1 MRWKSHYNFHS
12 YFFDGQRGWIFFH
25 VCWPCVSFENYLLIS
40 LAVHS
45 LTELFYFLI
54 VPWSFLYILIIHLLS
69 DMQWVKIFF
78 QSVLIP
84 TWLPISMYCR
94 SLLVSY
100 SLIYQLLMFAEL
112 LESSSE
118 SICLHLHCTNFHIFP
133 VAVQSLMSYP
143 KIFHTFRTALYR
155 LKYGMISSFSRII

>member
-1 MRWKSHYNFHS
+1 MC
-12 YFFDGQRGWIFFH
+12 IFWELPAHFISS
-25 VCWPCVSFENYLLIS
+25 SFIDWAVLFPDSS
-40 LAVHS
+40 LK
-45 LTELFYFLI
+45 
-54 VPWSFLYILIIHLLS
+54 FLYILIIHLLS

-143 KIFHTFRTALYR
+143 KIFHTFRTVLYR